1 MRLFRKNVDMTEGVV
16 WKQMLLFA
24 LPLILGDFLQQLY
37 SAVDSVIV
45 GQAVGTTAL
54 AAVTSTETLINTI
67 IGLFSGISA
76 GATIVIARFFGARDD
91 ENISTATHTVF
102 VIALAMG
109 LLMTAVGVIFSP
121 LLLRLLNTPDD
132 VFEEAATYLR
142 IYFCGMLG
150 LVIYNMISGILR
162 AIGDSVRPLIA
173 LAITSCINIVLD
185 LLFVVVF
192 KMGVAGAAWATILAI
207 CVSALYLLILLM
219 RSKNSC
225 RLEFRKLTYDRKIA
239 KQVYG
244 IGVPMGLQKSIVA
257 FSNLLVIAHINQFG
271 SAASAGWGV
280 YRKVDTLVMNVINN
294 IGQAM
299 STFVSQ
305 NLGAGK
311 QDRIRAGSRFGILF
325 NLFICIVLDG
335 LLLIF
340 REPIIRIFDGTPEV
354 LYYGGLVFLWSLP
367 FQPVNA
373 ITHALG
379 GVIRGYGDSRGPV
392 LLTLLCMVVLRQ
404 IYLNVGWAYLPR
416 FEFAVSC
423 YPFAWFM
430 NMILLVIYAA
440 CRGVFSKE
448 GYRYPGERKERKK
461 AGKN

>member
-24 LPLILGDFLQQLY
+24 MPLILGDFLQQLY

-76 GATIVIARFFGARDD
+76 GATIVIARFFGAKDD
-91 ENISTATHTVF
+91 ENISRGTHTVF

-109 LLMTAVGVIFSP
+109 VLMTAVGVIFSP
-121 LLLRLLNTPDD
+121 FLLRLLNTPAD
-132 VFEEAATYLR
+132 VFDEAAIYLR

-173 LAITSCINIVLD
+173 LAITSGINIVLD

-207 CVSALYLLILLM
+207 YVSAAYLMYLLLTT
-219 RSKNSC
+219 KNSC
-225 RLEFRKLTYDRKIA
+225 RLEFKKLTYDRDIA
-239 KQVYG
+239 KRVYS

-294 IGQAM
+294 IGQAL

-311 QDRIRAGSRFGILF
+311 KDRIRTGTRFGVWF
-325 NLFICIVLDG
+325 NVIICVVLDA

-340 REPIIRIFDGTPEV
+340 RSPIISIFDNSEGV

-373 ITHALG
+373 VTHALG

-392 LLTLLCMVVLRQ
+392 LITLLCMVVLRQ
-404 IYLNVGWAYLPR
+404 IYLNVGWVYLPR

-430 NMILLVIYAA
+430 NAVLIVSYAA
-440 CRGVFSKE
+440 WRGVFSKE
-448 GYRYPGERKERKK
+448 GYRLPKKKEKI
-461 AGKN
+461 